1 MRYHPLPRTAMPVVA
16 LATLVLIIWIGWG
29 TVRSPAALWAPGDLS
44 RYHVDI
50 ASCTHCHEP
59 FRGPSPARC
68 VTCHSDRS
76 FESRSTPAVMT
87 WHREMVTQQTACIA
101 CHTEHRGALA
111 HITDR
116 AKVNPH
122 GEFVFRAT
130 GTNSCNTCHEF
141 GARVAEHPTLKEGP
155 ILKQLYAKGR
165 GAHQPGRM
173 AQCLACH
180 VGGGQ
185 P

>member
-50 ASCTHCHEP
+50 AGCTHCHEP

-76 FESRSTPAVMT
+76 FESQSTPAVMT

-116 AKVNPH
+116 AKGNPH

-141 GARVAEHPTLKEGP
+141 GARVAERPALKDAAPVKHLLAAG
-155 ILKQLYAKGR
+155 G
-165 GAHQPGRM
+165 GAHQLGRM
-173 AQCLACH
+173 ADCLTCH
-180 VGGGQ
+180 MTERN
-185 P
+185 